1 LYSISPSTSR
11 SAPTARAAGAPAVS
25 VVIPTYNRACTL
37 ADTLDALA
45 AQDYPPELLEIVVV
59 DNSSTDSTEQVVR
72 TAAQHSPFPV
82 RYFRKDNRGPA
93 AARNYGIARCQG
105 DVLAF
110 TDSDCTVPA
119 TWVQSAVQLL
129 EPGVGL
135 VTGPIHG
142 VVHPR
147 RRPGFF
153 QHQIPDQRKEHP
165 TYPSAN
171 VFYRRALV
179 EQVGG
184 LDERF
189 GAFAWGP
196 PVGGEDTYLA
206 WQIKRAGYRS
216 AWAEGAV
223 VYHEAT
229 GLTALEWFGDTLRL
243 QIVPRLVAL
252 LPEVRRGLFWRYFV
266 GPEHP
271 ISYLALVGGAAAAA
285 TRRPR
290 FLVLTLPWLWLVLRP
305 VRGDVWPPP
314 RWPRIPLKVA
324 LSGARFLAVAVIL
337 LLSSIRHRRLV
348 L

>member
-1 LYSISPSTSR
+1 L
-11 SAPTARAAGAPAVS
+11 AAGAPSVS
-25 VVIPTYNRACTL
+25 VVIPTYNRAFSL
-37 ADTLDALA
+37 ADTLAALA
-45 AQDYPPELLEIVVV
+45 AQDYPPERLDIVVV
-59 DNSSTDSTEQVVR
+59 DNSSTDDTEQVVR
-72 TAAQHSPFPV
+72 TAAQRSSFPV
-82 RYFRKDNRGPA
+82 RYFRKENRGPA

-105 DVLAF
+105 EVLAF
-110 TDSDCTVPA
+110 TDSDCTVPP
-119 TWVQSAVQLL
+119 TWVQSAVRQF

-135 VTGPIHG
+135 VTGPIRG
-142 VVHPR
+142 VVHSR

-153 QHQIPDQRKEHP
+153 QHQIPDQAKEHP

-171 VFYRRALV
+171 VFYPRALV
-179 EQVGG
+179 EQAGG

-229 GLTALEWFGDTLRL
+229 GLTALEWLGDTLRL

-252 LPEVRRGLFWRYFV
+252 MPEVRSGLFWRYFV

-271 ISYLALVGGAAAAA
+271 IFYLALVGGAATGV
-285 TRRPR
+285 TRRR
-290 FLVLTLPWLWLVLRP
+290 RCLFLTLPWLWLVSRA
-305 VRGDVWPPP
+305 VRGDLWPPL
-314 RWPRIPLKVA
+314 RWPRIPVKYSLAFV
-324 LSGARFLAVAVIL
+324 RFVAVAVIL

>member
-1 LYSISPSTSR
+1 MSSTSAAPR
-11 SAPTARAAGAPAVS
+11 TAAALASAAVLPSVSVIIPTFNRAVS
-25 VVIPTYNRACTL
+25 L
-37 ADTLDALA
+37 ADTLAALS
-45 AQDYPPELLEIVVV
+45 AQDYPPDRLEIVVV
-59 DNSSTDSTEQVVR
+59 DNSSTDDTEQVVL
-72 TAAQHSPFPV
+72 AAAGRSAAPV

-93 AARNYGIARCQG
+93 AARNYGIARCRG
-105 DVLAF
+105 EVLAF

-119 TWVQSAVQLL
+119 DWVRGAVRRL

-135 VTGPIHG
+135 VTGPIKG
-142 VVHPR
+142 VVHPQ

-153 QHQIPDQRKEHP
+153 HHQLPDQTKEHP

-171 VFYRRALV
+171 VFYPKALV
-179 EQVGG
+179 EAAGG

-216 AWAEGAV
+216 AWAEEAV

-229 GLTALEWFGDTLRL
+229 GLTALEWLGDTLRL
-243 QIVPRLVAL
+243 QIVPRMVAL
-252 LPEVRRGLFWRYFV
+252 LPEVRGGLFWRYFV

-271 ISYLALVGGAAAAA
+271 IFYLALAGGVTAAA
-285 TRRPR
+285 TRRGR
-290 FLVLTLPWLWLVLRP
+290 FLTLMLPWLWLASGP
-305 VRGDVWPPP
+305 VKGDLWPPA
-314 RWPRIPLKVA
+314 RWPRIPAKYLFAWVRA
-324 LSGARFLAVAVIL
+324 LAVAVVL

>member
-1 LYSISPSTSR
+1 MSSISVTASQT
-11 SAPTARAAGAPAVS
+11 APEDCTAEAPLVS
-25 VVIPTYNRACTL
+25 VIVPTYNRAVSL
-37 ADTLDALA
+37 VDTLDALMV
-45 AQDYPPELLEIVVV
+45 QDYPAERLEIVVV
-59 DNSSTDSTEQVVR
+59 DNSSTDNTEQVVL
-72 TAAQHSPFPV
+72 TAAKRSLVPV
-82 RYFRKDNRGPA
+82 HYFRKENRGPA

-105 DVLAF
+105 TVLAF
-110 TDSDCTVPA
+110 TDSDCTVPT
-119 TWVQSAVQLL
+119 TWVQSAVRLL

-135 VTGPIHG
+135 VTGPIRG

-153 QHQIPDQRKEHP
+153 QHQIPDQLKEHP

-171 VFYRRALV
+171 VFYPRGLV

-252 LPEVRRGLFWRYFV
+252 MPEVRRGLFWRYFV

-271 ISYLALVGGAAAAA
+271 IAYLALVGGAATAA
-285 TRRPR
+285 TRRTR
-290 FLVLTLPWLWLVLRP
+290 FLVLTFPWLWLASQAL
-305 VRGDVWPPP
+305 RGD
-314 RWPRIPLKVA
+314 L
-324 LSGARFLAVAVIL
+324 
-337 LLSSIRHRRLV
+337 
-348 L
+348 